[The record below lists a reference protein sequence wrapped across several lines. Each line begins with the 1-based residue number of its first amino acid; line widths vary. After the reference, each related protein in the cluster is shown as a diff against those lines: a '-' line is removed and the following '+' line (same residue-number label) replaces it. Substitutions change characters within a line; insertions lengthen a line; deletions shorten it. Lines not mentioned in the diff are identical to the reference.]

1 MAENNQA
8 AKAVVH
14 EKENVS
20 IYWLLPIV
28 ALLIAGWLVYKNVVE
43 GDLEVTIHF
52 NSASG
57 LIEGKTEIKYQGM
70 TMGVIDSYYL
80 DQSDMKG
87 IIATARIKRLAE
99 PLLTDQS
106 SLWLVKPEV
115 NISGITGLDT
125 LVSGNYVEYF
135 YRPGDSLRTFYA
147 LDKIPVIP
155 KQDEGLELTLMSDRL
170 GSVFRGAPISYKQL
184 HVGEVVDY
192 QLDESNSRVAITAY
206 IEPEYVDLVKTSSR
220 FWESSGINFSGD
232 LSGFNLRVDSMASLL
247 VGGISFDT
255 PERLSN
261 SEPVQDHHSFEL
273 FSGFDEAHTGI
284 LIDVKFE
291 TAKGLKEGIS
301 KVNYKGITVGR
312 VIAIN
317 VSKDLDGMVA
327 TISMDPRTEP
337 ILTTSARFWM
347 PSAKFSLDEVSGLD
361 SIIGGGIIEMDFA
374 LDGESKR
381 EFVALKQAPEIGL
394 DEPGLHLTLV
404 TDSIGSIERGTHI
417 LYRNIP
423 IGSVQGFDFSEDHK
437 TVNIRTFIEP
447 KYQDLV
453 QKNSR
458 FWNAG
463 GLQVEGGLQGFEIR
477 TPSLRTLV
485 AGGIELYTPKTGLT
499 ANVKSGTKFMLH
511 DDYDSA
517 HSEGVSISIAFKDGD
532 GLQSGTQVKYLGISV
547 GAVTS
552 VELNPKMDG
561 VIAEV
566 ELFSFAEKLARSGSQ
581 FWMVKPQF
589 GLAKSENLSTLV
601 TGKFISVRPGS
612 GTTAFEFE
620 GLLSEPVLEGKDKGL
635 NLVLVTDQ
643 LGSLKQGVKLL
654 YRGIAVGEVTSYALS
669 DKANEVFIYANVESK
684 YAPLIRE
691 NTVFWNTSGIG
702 FDFSLFGGAKLKT
715 SSIESILEGGIAFAT
730 PPESSMGNPA
740 KQGVHYPLY
749 TEPKDEWL
757 TWKPKITLNK

>member
-1 MAENNQA
+1 MTENNQA

-20 IYWLLPIV
+20 IYWLLPVV

-43 GDLEVTIHF
+43 GDIEVTIHF

-70 TMGVIDSYYL
+70 TMGIIDSYHL
-80 DQSDMKG
+80 DQSDLSG
-87 IIATARIKRLAE
+87 VTAIARIKRQAAT
-99 PLLTDQS
+99 LLTDKS
-106 SLWLVKPEV
+106 SLWLVKPEI
-115 NISGITGLDT
+115 NISGVTGLDT
-125 LVSGNYVEYF
+125 LVSGNYIEYL
-135 YRPGDSLRTFYA
+135 YSPGESNRTFYA
-147 LDKIPVIP
+147 LDTAPVIP
-155 KQDEGLELTLMSDRL
+155 RQDEGLELTLMSDVL
-170 GSVFRGAPISYKQL
+170 GSVFRGAPITYKQL
-184 HVGEVVDY
+184 HVGEVLDY
-192 QLDESNSRVAITAY
+192 QLDESTDRVAIKIY
-206 IEPEYVDLVKTSSR
+206 IQPEHAELVKSSSR

-232 LSGFNLRVDSMASLL
+232 LSGFNLKIDSMASLL

-255 PERLSN
+255 PERLAG
-261 SEPVQDHHSFEL
+261 SEQVQDDHSFEL
-273 FSGFDEAHTGI
+273 FPGYDEAHTGV

-301 KVNYKGITVGR
+301 RVDYKGITVGR

-317 VSKDLDGMVA
+317 VSKDLDGMIA

-337 ILTTSARFWM
+337 ILNTSTRFWM
-347 PSAKFSLDEVSGLD
+347 PSAKFSLDEISGLD
-361 SIIGGGIIEMDFA
+361 SVLGGGVISMDFS
-374 LDGESKR
+374 LDGEAKR
-381 EFVALKQAPEIGL
+381 EFVALQQAPEIGAE
-394 DEPGLHLTLV
+394 EPGLHLTLV
-404 TDSIGSIERGTHI
+404 AESVSSIERGTNI

-423 IGSVQGFDFSEDHK
+423 IGSVQGFDLAKDKKS
-437 TVNIRTFIEP
+437 VNIRVFIES

-463 GLQVEGGLQGFEIR
+463 GIEVKGGVQGLEIR
-477 TPSLRTLV
+477 APSLRSMLS
-485 AGGIELYTPKTGLT
+485 GGIELYTPKTGLT
-499 ANVKSGTKFMLH
+499 AKVKSGARFMLH

-532 GLQSGTQVKYLGISV
+532 GLQGGTEVKYLGIEV
-547 GAVTS
+547 GSVTS
-552 VELNPKMDG
+552 VVLNPDMDG

-566 ELFSFAEKLARSGSQ
+566 ELFSFAEKLARASSQ

-601 TGKFISVRPGS
+601 TGNYISVRPGS
-612 GTTAFEFE
+612 GTTQFEFE
-620 GLLSEPVLEGKDKGL
+620 GLLSEPVLEGKDQGL
-635 NLVLVTDQ
+635 NFVLVTDQ

-730 PPESSMGNPA
+730 PPESSMGNPEAGCALSFIYRA
-740 KQGVHYPLY
+740 KG
-749 TEPKDEWL
+749 
-757 TWKPKITLNK
+757 

>member
-20 IYWLLPIV
+20 IYWLLPVV

-70 TMGVIDSYYL
+70 TMGIIDSYHL
-80 DQSDMKG
+80 DQSDMSG
-87 IIATARIKRLAE
+87 VTAIARIQRQAAS
-99 PLLTDQS
+99 LLTDKS
-106 SLWLVKPEV
+106 SLWLVKPEI
-115 NISGITGLDT
+115 NISGVTGLDT
-125 LVSGNYVEYF
+125 LVSGNYIEYL
-135 YRPGDSLRTFYA
+135 YRPGESVRTFYA
-147 LDKIPVIP
+147 LDTAPVIP
-155 KQDEGLELTLMSDRL
+155 RQDEGLELTLMSDRL
-170 GSVFRGAPISYKQL
+170 GSVFRGAPITYKQL
-184 HVGEVVDY
+184 HVGEVLDY
-192 QLDESNSRVAITAY
+192 QLDESTDRVAVKIY
-206 IEPEYVDLVKTSSR
+206 IEPEHTELVKPSSR

-232 LSGFNLRVDSMASLL
+232 LSGFNLKIDSMASLL

-255 PERLSN
+255 PERLDDA
-261 SEPVQDHHSFEL
+261 EQVQDDHTFEL
-273 FSGFDEAHTGI
+273 FPGYDEAHTGV

-301 KVNYKGITVGR
+301 RVDYKGITVGR

-317 VSKDLDGMVA
+317 VSKDLDGMIA
-327 TISMDPRTEP
+327 TISMDPRTKP
-337 ILTTSARFWM
+337 ILNTSTRFWM
-347 PSAKFSLDEVSGLD
+347 PSAKFSLDEISGLD
-361 SIIGGGIIEMDFA
+361 SILGGGVISMDFS
-374 LDGESKR
+374 LEGEPKR
-381 EFVALKQAPEIGL
+381 EFVALQQSPEIGVE
-394 DEPGLHLTLV
+394 EPGLHLTLV
-404 TDSIGSIERGTHI
+404 AESVSSIERGTHI

-423 IGSVQGFDFSEDHK
+423 IGSVQGFDLAKDKKS
-437 TVNIRTFIEP
+437 VNIRIFIES

-463 GLQVEGGLQGFEIR
+463 GIEVKGGVQGLEIR
-477 TPSLRTLV
+477 APSLRTMIS
-485 AGGIELYTPKTGLT
+485 GGIELYTPKTGLT
-499 ANVKSGTKFMLH
+499 AKVKNGAKFMLH
-511 DDYDSA
+511 DDYNSA
-517 HSEGVSISIAFKDGD
+517 HSEGVSISISFKDGN
-532 GLQSGTQVKYLGISV
+532 GLQNGTEVKYLGIAV

-552 VELNPKMDG
+552 VALNPSMDG

-566 ELFSFAEKLARSGSQ
+566 ELFSFAEKLAKAGSQ

-612 GTTAFEFE
+612 GTTTFEFE